1 MRRCPACVCNSIGPA
16 PSNGTVFVTALVYV
30 HKSTIDRVIGLLCL
44 DHADDFVRFLD
55 IYNDEL
61 RAA

>member
-1 MRRCPACVCNSIGPA
+1 VCNILGPA
-16 PSNGTVFVTALVYV
+16 PSNGTVFVTALVDV